1 MTSIKTLKK
10 QAIKATQLSFKK
22 GVLDEVIARKFVKS
36 FEALPLNEAIISL
49 NYFLQAIRRETAK
62 TVLTVNSVIK
72 IPRSELESIET
83 AFKKEY
89 QILETR
95 EEVDSSLLGGVKV
108 RIGDVIFDNSLKA
121 KVSQIGE
128 VLTK

>member
-1 MTSIKTLKK
+1 MKSMKTIKK
-10 QAIKATQLSFKK
+10 QAIKAAQLSFKK
-22 GVLDEVIARKFVKS
+22 DVLDEVIARKFVKS
-36 FEALPLNEAIISL
+36 FKALPLNEAIISL
-49 NYFLQAIRRETAK
+49 NYYLQAIRRETAK

-95 EEVDSSLLGGVKV
+95 EEIDSSLLGGVKV

-121 KVSQIGE
+121 RVEQIKK
-128 VLTK
+128 VLTN